1 MRQVTKK
8 SARSKGV
15 GVGRGDAVY
24 VGLDV
29 HKRSIHGAVRV
40 NGREVETG
48 VLPARAGAVLAFL
61 EPYRLGLKQVVY
73 EAGPTGYGLVRRL
86 RRAGVP
92 ADVVA
97 PGKTPRTPGVSSK
110 SDRLDCRALAR
121 FDEAGLLKRVA
132 VPTARE
138 EADRQV
144 VRLRDQVVD
153 KRRRVKQQIKSF
165 LLQHGLREPRG
176 LSHWTRAAVAALERR
191 KMAATLRFCLDMLLR
206 DLANLEAMLG
216 EVNRAV
222 RRLSRTRRHARR
234 VERLMKEPGVGPVT
248 AMQFVTEVYQAQ
260 RFTSPREVAAYVGL
274 APRVRQ
280 SGERRRDGPLLK
292 AGRGRLRAMLVE
304 ASWVRVGRDPVAK
317 ATYRRLVRN
326 TGCANKAIVGVAR
339 RLAIRLWRLLTCPQT
354 DAPAIRLV

>member
-110 SDRLDCRALAR
+110 SDPVRMRTHRLDSRALAR
-121 FDEAGLLKRVA
+121 FNEAGLLKTVA
-132 VPTARE
+132 APTARE

-165 LLQHGLREPRG
+165 LLQHGLGEPPG
-176 LSHWTRAAVAALERR
+176 LSHWARAAVAA
-191 KMAATLRFCLDMLLR
+191 LRFCLDMLLR

-248 AMQFVTEVYQAQ
+248 AIQFVTEIYQAQ
-260 RFTSPREVAAYVGL
+260 RFRNPCEVAAYVGL

-304 ASWVRVGRDPVAK
+304 ASWVRIGRDPVAK

-339 RLAIRLWRLLTCPQT
+339 RLAIRLWRLLTWPQT

>member
-1 MRQVTKK
+1 MRQVTRT

-15 GVGRGDAVY
+15 PVGRSDAVY

-29 HKRSIHGAVRV
+29 HKRSIHAAVRV

-48 VLPARAGAVLAFL
+48 VLPARADAVLAFL
-61 EPYRLGLKQVVY
+61 KPYRLGLKRVVY
-73 EAGPTGYGLVRRL
+73 EAGPTGYSLVRGL
-86 RRAGVP
+86 RRAGLA

-97 PGKTPRTPGVSSK
+97 PSKTPRTPGVGSK

-121 FDEAGLLKRVA
+121 FDEAGLLKTVA
-132 VPTARE
+132 VPTVEE

-165 LLQHGLREPRG
+165 LLQHGLEEPPG
-176 LSHWTRAAVAALERR
+176 LSTWTRASVAALAR
-191 KMAATLRFCLDMLLR
+191 MTTSATLRFCLDMLLR
-206 DLANLEAMLG
+206 DLANLEAMLV

-222 RRLSRTRRHARR
+222 RRLSQTRRHARR
-234 VERLMKEPGVGPVT
+234 VARLRKERGVGPVT
-248 AMQFVTEVYQAQ
+248 AMAFVTEVYQPE
-260 RFTSPREVAAYVGL
+260 RFANPCEVAAYVGL

-292 AGRGRLRAMLVE
+292 AGRGRLRATLVE
-304 ASWVRVGRDPVAK
+304 ASWVRIGHDPVAN
-317 ATYRRLVRN
+317 ATYRRLVHN
-326 TGCANKAIVGVAR
+326 TGCPNKAIVGVAR
-339 RLAIRLWRLLTCPQT
+339 HLAIRLWRLLTGAQP
-354 DAPAIRLV
+354 DAPAA